1 VNHDHHHEEPPR
13 RSGSRA
19 WIVFA
24 VLAAIGAFFL
34 ISEHRA
40 HLFGALPYLLLALC
54 PLMHLFHGHGGHG
67 GHGGHRGHGDPKGP
81 GSSDNE
87 AGNNDRKD
95 W

>member
-1 VNHDHHHEEPPR
+1 MNHDHQHEAPPR
-13 RSGSRA
+13 RSGART

-24 VLAAIGAFFL
+24 VLAAIAAFFL

-40 HLFGALPYLLLALC
+40 HLYGALPYLFLALC

-67 GHGGHRGHGDPKGP
+67 SSGKGA
-81 GSSDNE
+81 D
-87 AGNNDRKD
+87 NNDRKD